1 MGHKKTMVQTVR
13 SITILAGEK
22 KIMVKKPR
30 ALHRIFFSIQAFAD
44 QTAWHESK
52 ISFDDPLFISFYALD
67 GPAKYFQAKGEDIF
81 QGNVWVY
88 NMSPINLLYSATE
101 ILR

>member
-1 MGHKKTMVQTVR
+1 MVQTVR

-22 KIMVKKPR
+22 MILIEKPL

-44 QTAWHESK
+44 ITAWLESK
-52 ISFDDPLFISFYALD
+52 ISFDDPQFRSFYVLD
-67 GPAKYFQAKGEDIF
+67 GAAKYFEARGDDIF

-88 NMSPINLLYSATE
+88 NVSDTNLLYSATE
-101 ILR
+101 ILH

>member
-1 MGHKKTMVQTVR
+1 MVQTVR
-13 SITILAGEK
+13 SITILSGEK
-22 KIMVKKPR
+22 MVMIEKPH
-30 ALHRIFFSIQAFAD
+30 ALHRIFFSVQAFAD
-44 QTAWHESK
+44 LTAWYETK
-52 ISFDDPLFISFYALD
+52 ISFDDPQFLSFYVLD